1 MIQEA
6 LTSLSRS
13 SSLGDVLV
21 DTIISFVKD
30 FSVQFS
36 FIPDI
41 LFYIYCA
48 IFVIAVVVCNLS
60 LFFSFNG
67 RSGPAFTE
75 LLFSSGI
82 ACGALPAGIYFL
94 NDKFTHFNKWAVII
108 VIIMLF
114 PYNNIIPPVKTLMS
128 MNKIPQNPENLEDS
142 SKNENIA
149 NIVRELMGF
158 GNEMDSLEDDGFAD
172 DDSVE
177 NEANKDNNE
186 GNDRKKE
193 RIKKKKKTNEIS
205 KNIITPKK
213 RLVKRHRK

>member
-1 MIQEA
+1 MLQTAITFLKE
-6 LTSLSRS
+6 L
-13 SSLGDVLV
+13 LV
-21 DTIISFVKD
+21 RFDFV
-30 FSVQFS
+30 
-36 FIPDI
+36 PDI

-94 NDKFTHFNKWAVII
+94 NDKFTHFNKWAIII

-114 PYNNIIPPVKTLMS
+114 PYNNIIPPVKTLMNL
-128 MNKIPQNPENLEDS
+128 NKIPQNPENLEDS
-142 SKNENIA
+142 SKNENITS
-149 NIVRELMGF
+149 IVRELMGF
-158 GNEMDSLEDDGFAD
+158 GNEMDSLEDDGFVN

-177 NEANKDNNE
+177 NEVSKYNNGNNNKE
-186 GNDRKKE
+186 
-193 RIKKKKKTNEIS
+193 KKKKKKKPNEIS
-205 KNIITPKK
+205 KNMITPKK
-213 RLVKRHRK
+213 RLAKRHRK